1 MFYQI
6 NLHKKDLALLEQIQS
21 SFNGVGQIYNKP
33 LATSY
38 YVYSVKDL
46 QIIIDHFDNYT
57 LLTQKRADF
66 ELFKQAFA
74 LVKNKEHLTK
84 EGLDKII
91 AINASINKGLSDTL
105 KENFPGIVPVE
116 RPKVALPITLEAN

>member
-1 MFYQI
+1 LIYQI
-6 NLHKKDLALLEQIQS
+6 NLHKKDQALLEQIQS
-21 SFNGVGQIYNKP
+21 YFNGSGQIYNKP

-38 YVYSVKDL
+38 YVTSLQDL
-46 QIIIDHFDNYT
+46 QIIIDHFDNYK

-84 EGLDKII
+84 KGLEQIV
-91 AINASINKGLSDTL
+91 AIKASINKGLSETL
-105 KENFPGIVPVE
+105 KDNFPETVPVE
-116 RPKVALPITLEAN
+116 RPKVTLPITLEAN